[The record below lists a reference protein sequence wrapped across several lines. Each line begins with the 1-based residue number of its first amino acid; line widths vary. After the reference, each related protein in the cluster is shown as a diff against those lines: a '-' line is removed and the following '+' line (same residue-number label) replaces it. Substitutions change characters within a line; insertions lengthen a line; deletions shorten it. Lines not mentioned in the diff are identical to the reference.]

1 VTIDLKILNEEN
13 RKKLTA
19 LNNEKAAAIIK
30 KYINLCR
37 PAKVTV
43 ITDSPEDIEYVRNL
57 AVQNGEET
65 KLKMNGHTVHFDGY
79 NDQGRDTKNTRI
91 LITPDMTLTEAL
103 NPMDREEGIEEV
115 HKLMDGVM
123 EGKEMLVR
131 FFCLGPLNSRFSI
144 SALQITDSAYVAH
157 SEDILYRAGYEQ
169 FKNLNGSPD
178 FFFFIH
184 SAGELDERKNTKNLK
199 DRRIY
204 TDVQEGGVYTVNNQY
219 AGNSVGLKK
228 LALRLAIYK
237 ASNEGWLTEHMFIM
251 GAKPE
256 GKNRVTYFTGAYPS
270 ACGKTS
276 TAMIPGQLIVGDDI
290 AYIKEGENGK
300 AFAVN
305 IEQGI
310 FGIIEDVNPVDDPL
324 IYKTLTTPRELIFSN
339 VLVNN
344 DVPYWLG
351 MGKDI
356 PEDGINFSGQW
367 NKGKKDTTEKEISA
381 AHKNARYTIRLSE
394 LENVDPALNDP
405 EGVPISG
412 FIYGGRDSDTSVPV
426 YQSFDWDHGVF
437 VGATIESETTA
448 ATIGQAGIRTAS
460 PMANMEFL
468 TIPLGKYLE
477 SHFRFG
483 ASLENPPLVFAT
495 NYFLKENGSFINDKV
510 DKKVWILWME
520 GRAHGEYRA
529 IRTPIGFIPEFH
541 DVKKLYMQIFNKDI
555 TENFYNKLFSIR
567 VEKFLEKLDRV
578 EKMYKAEIM
587 VPDKMFQILYNIRDE
602 LKAAQLKHGMDIIPP
617 YKFL

>member
-1 VTIDLKILNEEN
+1 
-13 RKKLTA
+13 
-19 LNNEKAAAIIK
+19 
-30 KYINLCR
+30 
-37 PAKVTV
+37 
-43 ITDSPEDIEYVRNL
+43 
-57 AVQNGEET
+57 
-65 KLKMNGHTVHFDGY
+65 
-79 NDQGRDTKNTRI
+79 
-91 LITPDMTLTEAL
+91 
-103 NPMDREEGIEEV
+103 
-115 HKLMDGVM
+115 
-123 EGKEMLVR
+123 
-131 FFCLGPLNSRFSI
+131 
-144 SALQITDSAYVAH
+144 
-157 SEDILYRAGYEQ
+157 
-169 FKNLNGSPD
+169 
-178 FFFFIH
+178 
-184 SAGELDERKNTKNLK
+184 
-199 DRRIY
+199 
-204 TDVQEGGVYTVNNQY
+204 
-219 AGNSVGLKK
+219 
-228 LALRLAIYK
+228 
-237 ASNEGWLTEHMFIM
+237 
-251 GAKPE
+251 
-256 GKNRVTYFTGAYPS
+256 
-270 ACGKTS
+270 
-276 TAMIPGQLIVGDDI
+276 MIPGQLIVGDDI

-300 AFAVN
+300 AYAVN

-356 PEDGINFSGQW
+356 PEDGTNFSGQW
-367 NKGKKDTTEKEISA
+367 NKGKKDANGKEILP

-394 LENVDPALNDP
+394 LENVDTALNDP

-437 VGATIESETTA
+437 IGATIESETTA

-477 SHFRFG
+477 NHFRFG
-483 ASLENPPLVFAT
+483 SKLKNPPLVFAT
-495 NYFLKENGSFINDKV
+495 NYFLKEEGSFINDKV

-541 DVKKLYMQIFNKDI
+541 DIRDLYKKIFNKEI

-578 EKMYKAEIM
+578 EKMYNAEIM
-587 VPDKMFQILYNIRDE
+587 VPDKMFQILYKIRDD
-602 LKAAQLKHGMDIIPP
+602 LKAAQLKYGMDIIPP